1 MIGGQATGGDKAAEA
16 IRSIGPGLQQP
27 LGLSMSRM
35 AQALMGDFVKSRL
48 KSSSGRIAASL
59 QVHAENDGGIIG
71 AIVTAS
77 APEAHFIEYGFEGVE
92 NLRGFLRLQKQAWGR
107 AMASP
112 REVWV
117 RPHARQV
124 SAPARSYL
132 RAGLNDFEAS
142 GGFGDGVNDAIGGV
156 IS

>member
-1 MIGGQATGGDKAAEA
+1 MIAGHVSGGEKAAAE
-16 IRSIGPGLQQP
+16 IMNIGPGLQQP
-27 LGLSMSRM
+27 LNLAVSRM
-35 AQALMGDFVKSRL
+35 AQILMGDFVKPRL
-48 KSSSGRIAASL
+48 KSNTGRLSASL
-59 QVHAENDGGIIG
+59 NFAAENGEGNSG
-71 AIVTAS
+71 AQVTAS
-77 APEAHFIEYGFEGVE
+77 APEARFIEYGFEGVE

-107 AMASP
+107 PMASP

-132 RAGLNDFEAS
+132 RAGLAEFEAS
-142 GGFGDGVNDAIGGV
+142 GAFAEGIADVIDGV